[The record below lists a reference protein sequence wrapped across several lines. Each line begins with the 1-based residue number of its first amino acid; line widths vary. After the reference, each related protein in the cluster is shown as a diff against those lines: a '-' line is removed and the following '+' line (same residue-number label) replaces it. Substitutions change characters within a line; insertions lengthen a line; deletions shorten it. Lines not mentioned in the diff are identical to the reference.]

1 MNSNR
6 AVLFL
11 GGFGIGVIAG
21 LRSLTPLAVVSWAVH
36 WGWLDLTG
44 SRLALLGSTAAAV
57 IISLL
62 ALAELVVDKLPTTP
76 KRTAPVPLGAR
87 AFTGALSA
95 IMIFASAHQSIA
107 AGAILG
113 GLGGVVGAFAG
124 YEVRHQLVA
133 NRRLPDFAVALAED
147 AVAIAGGFLLV
158 SHLF

>member
-62 ALAELVVDKLPTTP
+62 ALVELVVDKLPTTP

-95 IMIFASAHQSIA
+95 IV
-107 AGAILG
+107 ILD
-113 GLGGVVGAFAG
+113 
-124 YEVRHQLVA
+124 RKSTRP
-133 NRRLPDFAVALAED
+133 N
-147 AVAIAGGFLLV
+147 
-158 SHLF
+158 SS

>member
-1 MNSNR
+1 
-6 AVLFL
+6 
-11 GGFGIGVIAG
+11 
-21 LRSLTPLAVVSWAVH
+21 VVSWAAH

-95 IMIFASAHQSIA
+95 IVIFTSAHQPIA
-107 AGAILG
+107 AAAILG

-124 YEVRHQLVA
+124 YEVRHRLVA